1 MVDGQNKM
9 SALPVSDH
17 DSTWSAGTAC
27 FSVGDTTPLLSV
39 DWCELFLLLLL
50 FVVVVV
56 VVVVTPLQSFED
68 DDDVS
73 SEMFIPK

>member
-1 MVDGQNKM
+1 MVGGQNKM

-56 VVVVTPLQSFED
+56 TPLQSFED